1 MHKEIVELQANYGLL
16 NHNGYP
22 IQQVS
27 NLVNCKTQT
36 DGKAY
41 FVCKNVNN
49 VRKHY
54 ILLNLTVADEHKSFY
69 ESITDSISHYPLRT
83 MKDRDFIPVHQK
95 VRQVKLGARKFPPT
109 Q

>member
-1 MHKEIVELQANYGLL
+1 MRIKEQEKRLTL
-16 NHNGYP
+16 NENDDD
-22 IQQVS
+22 
-27 NLVNCKTQT
+27 KTQT

-49 VRKHY
+49 GRKHY
-54 ILLNLTVADEHKSFY
+54 ILSYLTVADEHKSFY
-69 ESITDSISHYPLRT
+69 ETITDSSSHYPFSK

-95 VRQVKLGARKFPPT
+95 VRQVKLGARKLPPT